1 MITFNFAVAAW
12 RRRRT
17 TVRSARPSHARVG
30 GYGARIF
37 RVASVIAALTSG
49 SIIYAAESPLTLA
62 EAQRLATA
70 RSAQIEAGDS
80 AISASKDMAVAAAER
95 PDPVVK
101 FGVDNLPVNGPDRF
115 SVQRDFMTM
124 RTVGVTQEITRPTK
138 LRLRAERSQ
147 RAVQLAEVERT
158 QALASVQRDTA
169 VAWLERYYAEA
180 MEQNVLQQ
188 VHAAQLEESAAEAA
202 YREGKGIAADAVAAR
217 GLLAQLEDQA
227 TEASRQV
234 RSSKIAL
241 TRWIGTA
248 ADWPLAGQPAID
260 AIPLHHHTLE
270 SQLADHPEILALQR
284 QEELARSEVDLAR
297 ANRHPDWTVEL
308 MYSQR
313 GAGFSNLASLE
324 FSLPLQVHRADR
336 QDRELAAKLAEASK
350 AKAEREDMLRTH
362 VAEIDAM
369 IDEWD
374 SARQRCERY
383 VKEIIPLAADRTS
396 TTSAAYRGG
405 KTKLADVLAARRNEV
420 EVRFQALQ
428 IEARAARL
436 WAELRFISPA
446 DADATATA
454 SRTSGATASRELP

>member
-1 MITFNFAVAAW
+1 
-12 RRRRT
+12 
-17 TVRSARPSHARVG
+17 
-30 GYGARIF
+30 
-37 RVASVIAALTSG
+37 
-49 SIIYAAESPLTLA
+49 
-62 EAQRLATA
+62 
-70 RSAQIEAGDS
+70 
-80 AISASKDMAVAAAER
+80 
-95 PDPVVK
+95 
-101 FGVDNLPVNGPDRF
+101 
-115 SVQRDFMTM
+115 
-124 RTVGVTQEITRPTK
+124 
-138 LRLRAERSQ
+138 
-147 RAVQLAEVERT
+147 
-158 QALASVQRDTA
+158 LASVQRDTA

-383 VKEIIPLAADRTS
+383 VKEIIPLATDRTS

-454 SRTSGATASRELP
+454 SRISGATASRELP

>member
-1 MITFNFAVAAW
+1 MITFNFAVSAC

-17 TVRSARPSHARVG
+17 TVRGARPSRAQVG
-30 GYGARIF
+30 GYSAYIF

-49 SIIYAAESPLTLA
+49 SAICAGESPLTLA

-70 RSAQIEAGDS
+70 RSAQIEAGDLG
-80 AISASKDMAVAAAER
+80 ISASKDRAVAAAER
-95 PDPVVK
+95 PDPVVR
-101 FGVDNLPVNGPDRF
+101 FGVDNLPVNGADRF
-115 SVQRDFMTM
+115 SLQRDFMTM
-124 RTVGVTQEITRPTK
+124 RSVGVMQEITRPSK

-158 QALASVQRDTA
+158 QALASVQRAAA

-188 VHAAQLEESAAEAA
+188 VRAAQLEESAAEAA

-217 GLLAQLEDQA
+217 GLRAQLDDQA
-227 TEASRQV
+227 IEASRQV

-241 TRWIGTA
+241 ARWVGTA
-248 ADWPLAGQPAID
+248 ADWPLAGKPAID
-260 AIPLHHHTLE
+260 VIRLHRHELE

-284 QEELARSEVDLAR
+284 QEELAQSEVELAR

-313 GAGFSNLASLE
+313 GAGFSNMASLE

-336 QDRELAAKLAEASK
+336 QDRELAAKVAEASK
-350 AKAEREDMLRTH
+350 AKAEREDMLRRH
-362 VAEIDAM
+362 VAEIDVM

-374 SARQRCERY
+374 SARQRHERY
-383 VKEIIPLAADRTS
+383 AKEIIPLAMDRT
-396 TTSAAYRGG
+396 TTTTAAYRGG
-405 KTKLADVLAARRNEV
+405 KAKLGDVLAARRNEID
-420 EVRFQALQ
+420 VRFQALQ
-428 IEARAARL
+428 VEARAARL
-436 WAELRFISPA
+436 WAELRFFSAA
-446 DADATATA
+446 DADATA
-454 SRTSGATASRELP
+454 SRISSATASRELP